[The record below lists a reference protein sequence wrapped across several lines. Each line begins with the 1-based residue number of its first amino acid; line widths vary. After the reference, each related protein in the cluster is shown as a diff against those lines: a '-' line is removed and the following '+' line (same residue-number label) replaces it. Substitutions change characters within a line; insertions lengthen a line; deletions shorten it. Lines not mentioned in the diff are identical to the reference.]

1 MRQHRLTSPLTRLM
15 IALAIL
21 LFGAAG
27 AAQAA
32 PPDRLLL
39 QSEESF
45 RDQLGDRAV
54 PIAESVYEVQLPSG
68 ERIRVAF
75 GRAGL
80 EYDIARL
87 RAEISALRDQLA
99 KDGNTQA
106 AASRLQR
113 LKHALAGL
121 EQQLSEEERPALS
134 SITANAAV
142 NGTVC
147 SGYVYHLD
155 GGHTPGLVGGT
166 TWGEASVGP
175 DGFGPPAPA
184 YLCKA
189 YSYVGTTDGY
199 DNFYWDE
206 ETDSEYGMAAASA
219 SINCG
224 SASWFCPTWESF
236 NWIRNYG
243 CSNGYRS
250 IHRDQNNPN

>member
-1 MRQHRLTSPLTRLM
+1 MRQNRLTSSLTRLAIVLM
-15 IALAIL
+15 IL
-21 LFGAAG
+21 LLGAAG
-27 AAQAA
+27 AAKAA
-32 PPDRLLL
+32 PDRLLL

-80 EYDIARL
+80 KYDIARL

-99 KDGNTQA
+99 QDGNTQA
-106 AASRLQR
+106 AASRLR
-113 LKHALAGL
+113 LLTRALAGL
-121 EQQLSEEERPALS
+121 EQQMAEPEPIQSLRSV
-134 SITANAAV
+134 TADASVDGN
-142 NGTVC
+142 VC
-147 SGYVYHLD
+147 SGYSYHLD

-166 TWGEASVGP
+166 TWGEASVA
-175 DGFGPPAPA
+175 DLFGPPLP

-189 YSYVGTTDGY
+189 YSYVGTTDEY

-206 ETDSEYGMAAASA
+206 ETDSEYGVAAASA
-219 SINCG
+219 STNCG
-224 SASWFCPTWESF
+224 YASWTCPTWESF
-236 NWIRNYG
+236 NWIRSYA

-250 IHRDQNNPN
+250 IHRDQNHPN